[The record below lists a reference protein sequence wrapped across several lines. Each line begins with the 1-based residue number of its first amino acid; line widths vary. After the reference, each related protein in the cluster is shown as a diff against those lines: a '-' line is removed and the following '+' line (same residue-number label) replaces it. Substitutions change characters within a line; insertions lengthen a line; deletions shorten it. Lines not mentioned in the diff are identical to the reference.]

1 MTRRLSCWAAAL
13 TATLLAAGCATPNT
27 ILPMPT
33 TEAFIESCTKSEL
46 RPSLDVVGGGQERLR
61 VTRLCDAALGICQ
74 RNLESANCQ
83 RDLRR
88 YGFGK

>member
-1 MTRRLSCWAAAL
+1 MIHRLRHLATLGAVLL
-13 TATLLAAGCATPNT
+13 TAACATPET
-27 ILPMPT
+27 ILPMPAP
-33 TEAFIESCTKSEL
+33 EAMMEACTKAEL
-46 RPSLDVVGGGQERLR
+46 RPALDAVGGGQERQR
-61 VTRLCDAALGICQ
+61 VARVCEAAVGICQ

>member
-1 MTRRLSCWAAAL
+1 MIHRFSRLAPMFAV
-13 TATLLAAGCATPNT
+13 LLATACATPDT
-27 ILPMPT
+27 ILPLPVADT
-33 TEAFIESCTKSEL
+33 FLEACRKTEL
-46 RPSLDVVGGGQERLR
+46 RPALDTVGGGQERLR
-61 VTRLCDAALGICQ
+61 VQRVCDAALGICE

>member
-1 MTRRLSCWAAAL
+1 MTIDRLRQLAL
-13 TATLLAAGCATPNT
+13 LGAVLLAAGCATPET
-27 ILPMPT
+27 ILPMPAPEAM
-33 TEAFIESCTKSEL
+33 TEACIKAETRSA
-46 RPSLDVVGGGQERLR
+46 LDVVGGGQERLR
-61 VTRLCDAALGICQ
+61 VARLCEASVGICQ

>member
-1 MTRRLSCWAAAL
+1 MSKHLRRLFSVAAV
-13 TATLLAAGCATPNT
+13 LLAAGCATPDT
-27 ILPMPT
+27 ILPMPEPQAMMEACMK
-33 TEAFIESCTKSEL
+33 TEMRSA
-46 RPSLDVVGGGQERLR
+46 LDALGGGQERQR
-61 VTRLCDAALGICQ
+61 VTRLCEAAVGICQ

>member
-1 MTRRLSCWAAAL
+1 MGAVV
-13 TATLLAAGCATPNT
+13 LAAGCATPET
-27 ILPMPT
+27 ILPMPAP
-33 TEAFIESCTKSEL
+33 EALMEACTKAEM
-46 RPSLDVVGGGQERLR
+46 RPSLDALGGGQERQR
-61 VTRLCDAALGICQ
+61 VARVCEAAVGICQ

>member
-1 MTRRLSCWAAAL
+1 MMTNPFRRLVSVAAV
-13 TATLLAAGCATPNT
+13 LLAAGCATPET
-27 ILPMPT
+27 ILPMPAP
-33 TEAFIESCTKSEL
+33 EAMMEACTKTETRSA
-46 RPSLDVVGGGQERLR
+46 LDAVGGGQERQR
-61 VTRLCDAALGICQ
+61 VARLCEAAVGICQ

>member
-1 MTRRLSCWAAAL
+1 MNRHLSRLAGAGAV
-13 TATLLAAGCATPNT
+13 LLAAGCATPDT
-27 ILPMPT
+27 ILPMPAP
-33 TEAFIESCTKSEL
+33 EAMMEACMKAEL

-61 VTRLCDAALGICQ
+61 ATRVCEAAVGICQ